1 MRKFSCQDAYTT
13 AKVQGE
19 AFPTCGHTSYDFDR
33 AGWLDVFVEA
43 QLYAQQ
49 LLVVARKRI
58 TCIIVGTLSLASSV
72 RSFVEVVLWLR
83 AVGAVASDG
92 ASTWRHQSILLFSA
106 FTRARTWSQGYV
118 GISTEGICLTLQGR

>member
-19 AFPTCGHTSYDFDR
+19 AFPTCGHTSYEFDR
-33 AGWLDVFVEA
+33 ASWLDVSVEA

-92 ASTWRHQSILLFSA
+92 ASTQFILLFSA

-118 GISTEGICLTLQGR
+118 GISAEGICLTLQGR